1 MNKISIFSPP
11 IPPAGD
17 APGPVENGLRAT
29 EGALRA
35 VIAPHAA
42 QLQMLEL
49 AARLAVLGSIR
60 VLDGGNQFNPLP
72 VARAI
77 RRLTLELEPALA
89 GIRISRAFTC
99 YQVLAL
105 LEQEPAQNRP
115 VLVLDLLAT
124 FYDESVPLP
133 EASRLLRACL
143 VHLRRLSAGAPVV
156 VSARPPKPVCAE
168 RQVLLDELRS
178 SAPLLSEWE
187 EEEFYPQIKTDNA
200 DKNHR

>member
-1 MNKISIFSPP
+1 MNNISIFPLP
-11 IPPAGD
+11 LLLAGD
-17 APGPVENGLRAT
+17 APGPVENGVRAT

-35 VIAPHAA
+35 LIAPHAA

-72 VARAI
+72 VARTI
-77 RRLTLELEPALA
+77 RSLTLELEPALA

-105 LEQEPAQNRP
+105 LEQEPAQARP

-133 EASRLLRACL
+133 EAGRLLRACL

-168 RQVLLDELRS
+168 RQVLLDELRRS
-178 SAPLLSEWE
+178 TPLISEWKE
-187 EEEFYPQIKTDNA
+187 EITLPAE
-200 DKNHR
+200 